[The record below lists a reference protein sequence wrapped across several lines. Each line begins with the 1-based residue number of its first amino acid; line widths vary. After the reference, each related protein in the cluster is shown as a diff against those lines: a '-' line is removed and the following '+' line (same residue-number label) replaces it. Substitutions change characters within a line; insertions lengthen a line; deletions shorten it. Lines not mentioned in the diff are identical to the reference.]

1 MPALLLPT
9 PVPSPTRRTLLTLLV
24 LADIVEEHAAI
35 VDFCSFKPYSSL
47 LLDLDLGLVNSATS
61 ERRVLLGLQ
70 LLSELRLWAAG
81 FLVNEETGDSS
92 SASVASSTRTR
103 DELGT
108 DMHDLLREGLIS

>member
-9 PVPSPTRRTLLTLLV
+9 PVPSPTRRTLLILLV
-24 LADIVEEHAAI
+24 LADIVEDVAI

-47 LLDLDLGLVNSATS
+47 LLELDLGLLNSDTS

-70 LLSELRLWAAG
+70 LLSELKLWTAG

-108 DMHDLLREGLIS
+108 DMHDLLREGLVS